1 MARHFAFVP
10 LAAHGHVNPTLA
22 LAGELVSRGHRVTY
36 ATSADHAPAVAR
48 TGAAVVELPWK
59 AELSAMAGSGYTAGN
74 MLAMMAAGV
83 TELTET
89 FDALVAA
96 FSEDRPDCVCFDI
109 MGLPGRALA
118 DRLGVPGV
126 ALAPNMVGN
135 AHFSLQSVMWPAD
148 LSPSDPRLAA
158 IGRALASFA
167 AEQGISPASV
177 QPLSARVP
185 LHLVFVPR
193 AFQIAGDTFGPE
205 FRFLGPSL
213 PPPVPTPPRAPASA
227 GPAAPAA
234 PATPAAPAAP
244 AAAPAA
250 GWRPRT
256 HDRIVLISL
265 GTVFNDRPDLL
276 RICLDAFADS
286 PWHVVLATGRSAVP
300 GPFPANIEVHR
311 HVPQLEVLRHASV
324 FVSHTGMGSTME
336 ALLHGV
342 PLVSVPQTPEQALNG
357 RRAAELGLGL
367 ALETEK
373 MTADMLRDAVE
384 DVVADAGIAANL
396 RRWRDMLGAA
406 GGAQAGAVALEEFL
420 DLRTTANRKVTR

>member
-22 LAGELVSRGHRVTY
+22 LAEELVARGHRVTY
-36 ATSADHAPAVAR
+36 ATSAEHAAAVAR
-48 TGAAVVELPWK
+48 TGAAVAELPWQ
-59 AELSAMAGSGYTAGN
+59 AELSAMAGSGYTADN

-96 FSEDRPDCVCFDI
+96 FLDDRPDCVCFDI

-148 LSPSDPRLAA
+148 LDPSDARLAA
-158 IGRALASFA
+158 VGRQLAVFA

-193 AFQIAGDTFGPE
+193 AFQIAGDTFGAQ

-213 PPPVPTPPRAPASA
+213 PSSAPSH
-227 GPAAPAA
+227 
-234 PATPAAPAAP
+234 
-244 AAAPAA
+244 
-250 GWRPRT
+250 GWRPGT
-256 HDRIVLISL
+256 DDRIALVSL

-276 RICLDAFADS
+276 RVCLDAFAES

-300 GPFPANIEVHR
+300 GPFPANVEVHR
-311 HVPQLEVLRHASV
+311 HVPQVEVLRHASV

-342 PLVSVPQTPEQALNG
+342 PLVSLPQTPEQALNG

-373 MTADMLRDAVE
+373 VTAGTLRDAVDE
-384 DVVADAGIAANL
+384 VVADAGIAANL
-396 RRWRDMLGAA
+396 RRWRAELRAA
-406 GGAQAGAVALEEFL
+406 GGARAGADALEEFL
-420 DLRTTANRKVTR
+420 DLRTTALSPTGK